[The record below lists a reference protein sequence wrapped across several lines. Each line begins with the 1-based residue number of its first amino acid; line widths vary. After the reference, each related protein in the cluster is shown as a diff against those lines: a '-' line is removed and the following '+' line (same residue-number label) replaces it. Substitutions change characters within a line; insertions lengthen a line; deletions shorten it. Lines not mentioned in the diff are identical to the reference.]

1 MRSSKYPLEICGCT
15 LPFWYSTLHQI
26 SEGTAP
32 DLNLLTAARSQGRID
47 VVIKFFLFGGDAVGL
62 SVAICYGV
70 PKAMHLLVIL
80 QPTIESSLWCLF
92 VVITLP
98 SKILNQVATLR
109 ISFPQPRMSIVIPFV
124 MKPYRWRRLS
134 DNYAETLH
142 VVLLFETLLLHR
154 FERVFPRLFASIARF
169 YQPWAK
175 MKVPVLL
182 SIIFNGLY

>member
-62 SVAICYGV
+62 SVAICYGAS
-70 PKAMHLLVIL
+70 KSYA
-80 QPTIESSLWCLF
+80 PTCNLATYHRILF
-92 VVITLP
+92 VMPFCWITLP

-134 DNYAETLH
+134 DNYAEILH

-169 YQPWAK
+169 YQP
-175 MKVPVLL
+175 
-182 SIIFNGLY
+182 